1 MPIPG
6 EVAHASSVGHHPHR
20 SAAQGVVMAIRD
32 KELQDLLGRFIVD
45 VGAGFHAVNAVVG
58 ERLPLYRALDSVMP
72 ATAEQVAAEAGADER
87 YVREWLAGQA
97 AGGYVTYDPDSERFS
112 LTEEQAFALAA
123 PDGMQ
128 LAAAFHLP
136 VALAKNVEPLTEAV
150 RTGDGFPWHQH
161 DAGLFEGT
169 ERFFRPGYVANLV
182 SSWIPALDG
191 VDERLRGGARV
202 ADIGCGHGAST
213 LLLAESYP
221 ASHVTGFDYHA
232 ASIEQAHKRAVDA
245 GLAHRLSFDVATAA
259 DFPGRDYDLVTVFDA
274 LHDMPDPL
282 GAARHIRETLAADGT
297 LLLVEPYANDQL
309 ADNLNPVG
317 RLYYAASTLICV
329 AHSKSEEPRTA
340 LGAQAG
346 EARLTALLHDAG
358 FTQVRRATETPFN
371 LVLEARP

>member
-1 MPIPG
+1 
-6 EVAHASSVGHHPHR
+6 
-20 SAAQGVVMAIRD
+20 MAIRE
-32 KELQDLLGRFIVD
+32 KELQDLLGRFVVD

-58 ERLPLYRALDSVMP
+58 DRLGLYRALNDVMP
-72 ATAEQVAAEAGADER
+72 ASADQVAAEAGADER
-87 YVREWLAGQA
+87 YVREWLAGQT

-128 LAAAFHLP
+128 LAAAFSLP
-136 VALAKNVEPLTEAV
+136 VALAKNVGPLTEAV

-191 VDERLRGGARV
+191 VEERLRAGARV

-213 LLLAESYP
+213 LLLAEAYP
-221 ASHVTGFDYHA
+221 ASNVSGFDYHT
-232 ASIEQAHKRAVDA
+232 ASIELAHKRAVDA
-245 GLAHRLSFDVATAA
+245 GLAHRLSFDAATAA

-297 LLLVEPYANDQL
+297 LMLVEPYANDQL

-329 AHSKSEEPRTA
+329 AHSMSQEPRTA

-358 FTQVRRATETPFN
+358 FTHVRRATETPFN